1 MDKQTEMFHRERR
14 RYLIGYGGSLVLT
27 MAVFM
32 VAYRYGIETPGV
44 YLTIGLLGLAQLI
57 VQLVYFL
64 HIDRRR
70 SSREDLDLVLFSTLV
85 LLIII
90 LGTVWILG
98 NLSVRMHTIPM

>member
-1 MDKQTEMFHRERR
+1 MDNRTEMHRRERR
-14 RYLIGYGGSLVLT
+14 RYVIGYGGSLLLT
-27 MAVFM
+27 LLMFGVT
-32 VAYRYGIETPGV
+32 YQYGIETVGV

-70 SSREDLDLVLFSTLV
+70 SSREDLDLILFSTLV

-90 LGTVWILG
+90 LGTIWILG
-98 NLSVRMHTIPM
+98 NLSIRMHMHMM

>member
-1 MDKQTEMFHRERR
+1 MDKRTEMHRRERR
-14 RYLIGYGGSLVLT
+14 RYVIGYGGSLLLT
-27 MAVFM
+27 LAVFAI
-32 VAYRYGIETPGV
+32 AYHFGIETTGV

-70 SSREDLDLVLFSTLV
+70 SSREDLDLILFSTLV

-98 NLSVRMHTIPM
+98 NLAIRMHGM

>member
-1 MDKQTEMFHRERR
+1 MDRHSELHRRERR
-14 RYLIGYGGSLVLT
+14 RYVIGYGGSLLLT
-27 MAVFM
+27 LAMFGT
-32 VAYRYGIETPGV
+32 AYWFGIETRGV

-90 LGTVWILG
+90 GGTVWILG
-98 NLSVRMHTIPM
+98 NLAMRMHMPVM

>member
-1 MDKQTEMFHRERR
+1 MDRRTELHRRERR
-14 RYLIGYGGSLVLT
+14 RYMIGYGGSLLLT
-27 MAVFM
+27 LVVFSI
-32 VAYRYGIETPGV
+32 AYLFGIETRGV

-70 SSREDLDLVLFSTLV
+70 SSREDLDLILFSTLV

-98 NLSVRMHTIPM
+98 NLAIRMHVHPM

>member
-1 MDKQTEMFHRERR
+1 MDKRSEMHRRERW
-14 RYLIGYGGSLVLT
+14 RYVIGYGGSLLLT
-27 MAVFM
+27 LAMFGVAQVF
-32 VAYRYGIETPGV
+32 GIETTGV

-57 VQLVYFL
+57 FQLVYFL

-70 SSREDLDLVLFSTLV
+70 SSREDLDLILFSTLV

-98 NLSVRMHTIPM
+98 NLAVRMHMHAM

>member
-1 MDKQTEMFHRERR
+1 MDKRSEMHRRERR
-14 RYLIGYGGSLVLT
+14 RYVVGYGGSLLLT
-27 MAVFM
+27 FAMFG
-32 VAYRYGIETPGV
+32 VAYRWGIETTGV

-57 VQLVYFL
+57 FQLVYFL

-70 SSREDLDLVLFSTLV
+70 SSREDLDLILFSTLV

-98 NLSVRMHTIPM
+98 NLAIRMHVHPM

>member
-1 MDKQTEMFHRERR
+1 MDRRSEMHRRERQ
-14 RYLIGYGGSLVLT
+14 RYVIGYGGSLLLT
-27 MAVFM
+27 IAVFSI
-32 VAYRYGIETPGV
+32 AYVFGIETKGV
-44 YLTIGLLGLAQLI
+44 YLAIGLLGLVQLV

-90 LGTVWILG
+90 VGTVWIMG
-98 NLSVRMHTIPM
+98 NLAVRMHTIPM

>member
-1 MDKQTEMFHRERR
+1 MDKQTEMFRRERR

-32 VAYRYGIETPGV
+32 IAYRYGIETPGV

>member
-1 MDKQTEMFHRERR
+1 MDNLTEMHRRERR
-14 RYLIGYGGSLVLT
+14 RYVVGYGGSLVLT
-27 MAVFM
+27 LVVFT
-32 VAYRYGIETPGV
+32 VAYVFGIETPGV
-44 YLTIGLLGLAQLI
+44 YLTIGVLGLAQLI

-90 LGTVWILG
+90 VGTVWIMG
-98 NLSVRMHTIPM
+98 NLSMRMHTYPM

>member
-1 MDKQTEMFHRERR
+1 MDRRTEMHRRERR
-14 RYLIGYGGSLVLT
+14 RYVIGYGGSLLLT
-27 MAVFM
+27 LIVFSI
-32 VAYRYGIETPGV
+32 AHLFGIETRDV
-44 YLTIGLLGLAQLI
+44 YLAIGLLGLAQLI

-70 SSREDLDLVLFSTLV
+70 SSREDLDLILFSTLV

-98 NLSVRMHTIPM
+98 NLAIRMHIHPM

>member
-1 MDKQTEMFHRERR
+1 MDKRSEMHRRERR
-14 RYLIGYGGSLVLT
+14 RYVVGYGGSLLLT
-27 MAVFM
+27 LAMFGVAQVF
-32 VAYRYGIETPGV
+32 GIETTGV

-57 VQLVYFL
+57 FQLVYFL

>member
-1 MDKQTEMFHRERR
+1 MDNRPEMHRRERR
-14 RYLIGYGGSLVLT
+14 RYVIGYGGSLVLT
-27 MAVFM
+27 LAMFGVSYHF
-32 VAYRYGIETPGV
+32 GIETPGA

-70 SSREDLDLVLFSTLV
+70 SSREDLDLILFSTLV

-90 LGTVWILG
+90 LGTIWILG
-98 NLSVRMHTIPM
+98 NLAIRMHTFPM

>member
-1 MDKQTEMFHRERR
+1 MDRRTEMHRRERR
-14 RYLIGYGGSLVLT
+14 RYIIGYGGSLFLT
-27 MAVFM
+27 LCVFFI
-32 VAYRYGIETPGV
+32 AYQWGIETPGV
-44 YLTIGLLGLAQLI
+44 YLAIGLLGLAQLI

-98 NLSVRMHTIPM
+98 NLAIRMHMHAM

>member
-1 MDKQTEMFHRERR
+1 MDRHSELHRRERR
-14 RYLIGYGGSLVLT
+14 RYVIGYGGSLLLT
-27 MAVFM
+27 LAM
-32 VAYRYGIETPGV
+32 VGTVHWFGIETRGV

-90 LGTVWILG
+90 GGTVWILG
-98 NLSVRMHTIPM
+98 NLAMRMHMPVM

>member
-1 MDKQTEMFHRERR
+1 MDNLTEMHRRERR
-14 RYLIGYGGSLVLT
+14 RYVVGYGGSLVLT
-27 MAVFM
+27 LIVFII
-32 VAYRYGIETPGV
+32 AYVFGIKTTGV

-90 LGTVWILG
+90 VGTVWIMG
-98 NLSVRMHTIPM
+98 NLSMRMHTYPM